1 MTTQPQTTT
10 TQATLVDRRDLRQP
24 GRPGRRAGDAA
35 PPQVP
40 ALLYGELVRTLN
52 EAEARYL
59 RAIRNPRPELAAS
72 SVNLIRVELNAKAEG
87 LAEAV
92 AIVARS
98 AGLEDDVVAIRR
110 TAQRAAEES
119 IERQLAGVDRAR
131 AGLEL
136 RG

>member
-1 MTTQPQTTT
+1 VTTHPETTT
-10 TQATLVDRRDLRQP
+10 TQATLVDRRDHR
-24 GRPGRRAGDAA
+24 RPGRRPEDLAR
-35 PPQVP
+35 PQVP
-40 ALLYGELVRTLN
+40 ALLYGELLRTLN

-87 LAEAV
+87 LAEAL

-110 TAQRAAEES
+110 KAQEAAEES
-119 IERQLAGVDRAR
+119 TARQLRGVDRAR